1 MIKENRLSDLTTD
14 EKELVISRRAVAE
27 CMPPEVRDAFNKLD
41 LDDLM
46 TVYRVILRLR
56 DPETREAARAEI
68 INIIEELKNNG

>member
-1 MIKENRLSDLTTD
+1 MNNNNITTD
-14 EKELVISRRAVAE
+14 ERFIIESRRAVRE

-56 DPETREAARAEI
+56 DPETREEAKAEI
-68 INIIEELKNNG
+68 ITIIEELKTYG